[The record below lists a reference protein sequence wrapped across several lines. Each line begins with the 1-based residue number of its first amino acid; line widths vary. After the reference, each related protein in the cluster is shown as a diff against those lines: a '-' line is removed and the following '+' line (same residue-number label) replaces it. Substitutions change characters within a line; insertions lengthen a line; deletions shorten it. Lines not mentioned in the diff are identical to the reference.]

1 MAPEMKKPT
10 HSVNGSPPFAE
21 ESRFVFAS
29 RTVELNAKFPAPEAM
44 TMQFNICAPIS
55 RRIVNLLV
63 RPTRHDEAKDL
74 LVTIAP

>member
-1 MAPEMKKPT
+1 MASEIKKPA
-10 HSVNGSPPFAE
+10 HSINGSPPFAE
-21 ESRFVFAS
+21 ESRFIFAS

-44 TMQFNICAPIS
+44 TLRSNICAPIS

>member
-1 MAPEMKKPT
+1 MKKPA
-10 HSVNGSPPFAE
+10 HSINGSPPFAE

-29 RTVELNAKFPAPEAM
+29 RTVELDAKFPALEAM
-44 TMQFNICAPIS
+44 TSRSNICAPIS

-63 RPTRHDEAKDL
+63 TSKQHVEAKKL

>member
-1 MAPEMKKPT
+1 MKKPA
-10 HSVNGSPPFAE
+10 HSIDGSRPFAK

-29 RTVELNAKFPAPEAM
+29 RTVELDAKFPALEAM
-44 TMQFNICAPIS
+44 TLQSNICAPIS

-63 RPTRHDEAKDL
+63 TSKQHVEAKKL

>member
-1 MAPEMKKPT
+1 MKKPA
-10 HSVNGSPPFAE
+10 HSIDGSPPVAG

-29 RTVELNAKFPAPEAM
+29 RTVELDAKFPALEAIIM
-44 TMQFNICAPIS
+44 RSNICAPIS

-63 RPTRHDEAKDL
+63 RPSRHVEAKEL